1 MSKPIDAIAK
11 YHMLEQGDA
20 VVVGVSGGA
29 DSVALLHVLV
39 NSPLALRITA
49 VHVNHNLRGQDALKD
64 EEYVQ
69 ELCRRWN
76 VPLKTV
82 SVNAAEYA
90 QEHGYTVEEAGR
102 LLRRSAFE
110 DTAKAL
116 GGAKIAT
123 AHQRDDLCET
133 VLHNILRGCGITG
146 LRGILPVNGNYIHPL
161 IDTPRCEIENYL
173 QEHKI
178 AWRQDASN
186 KDSTYTRNRI
196 RNQLLPYLKKHFN
209 PNVEEALLRLSSISR
224 EEDEWL
230 QQIALSTL
238 QSITLE
244 KLEQSIIL
252 DKAQF
257 CTFPKALQRRILR
270 QALEQLQMPL
280 KDVHMDQIDAA
291 VSLAQNSQAGA
302 WLLLSCGCVQIVQSG
317 IYIGKKQSGGEI
329 LPVEFAPGASAI
341 LSDGR
346 VIRSEFVDSA
356 EFANSSRAFVNAD
369 KISGTL
375 LVRSRKNGDRFHPYG
390 MEHDKKLKDYLIDHK
405 IDVNLRNKIP
415 LIVYNSNIVWV
426 AGYTINDDYKITPDT
441 KRILMLELYDPN
453 H

>member
-39 NSPLALRITA
+39 NSSLALHITA
-49 VHVNHNLRGQDALKD
+49 VHVNHNLRGQDAVKD
-64 EEYVQ
+64 QEYVQ
-69 ELCRRWN
+69 ELCKHWN

-82 SVNAAEYA
+82 SVNVAQYA

-102 LLRRSAFE
+102 LLRRSVFE
-110 DTAKAL
+110 ETAKEL

-146 LRGILPVNGNYIHPL
+146 LRGILPVNGSYIHPL

-173 QEHKI
+173 REHGI
-178 AWRQDASN
+178 AWRQDDSN
-186 KDSTYTRNRI
+186 RDLSYTRNRI
-196 RNQLLPYLKKHFN
+196 RNQLIPYLKDCFN
-209 PNVEEALLRLSSISR
+209 PNVEEALQRLASISR
-224 EEDEWL
+224 EEDELL
-230 QQIALSTL
+230 QQIAIKTLRDITL
-238 QSITLE
+238 Q
-244 KLEQSIIL
+244 KQEQGILL
-252 DKAQF
+252 DKVQF

-270 QALEQLQMPL
+270 QTLEQLQLPL

-291 VSLAQNSQAGA
+291 ISLARNSQAGA
-302 WLLLSCGCVQIVQSG
+302 WLLISDGYVQIVQSG
-317 IYIGKKQSGGEI
+317 VYIGRKLNNEEI
-329 LPVEFAPGASAI
+329 LPVEFAPGTSAV

-346 VIRSEFVDSA
+346 IIRSAFVEKAD
-356 EFANSSRAFVNAD
+356 FFNSNRAFLDAD
-369 KISGTL
+369 KIKGTL
-375 LVRSRKNGDRFHPYG
+375 LVRSRKNGDRFHPCG

-426 AGYTINDDYKITPDT
+426 AGCTISDDYKITPDT